1 MAKRR
6 AARRDSLET
15 VIPSATGRSGA
26 SITKPGGAC
35 SAAAAVTAMEICAV
49 SGVSCRK
56 VGGKTAFAE
65 ITYRISQRAAR
76 HPSLAPSIPTSGPYH
91 S

>member
-6 AARRDSLET
+6 EARHDPLEMVFPT
-15 VIPSATGRSGA
+15 AHCPIGA

-35 SAAAAVTAMEICAV
+35 LAAAAVTAMEICAV
-49 SGVSCRK
+49 SGVSCLK
-56 VGGKTAFAE
+56 VGSKTAFAE
-65 ITYRISQRAAR
+65 ITERISQRS
-76 HPSLAPSIPTSGPYH
+76 PGLPTSGPYQ